1 MITKMELR
9 SGTKDKEA
17 REGSIAGVNESGEE
31 VGGLLVDGERMCL
44 KY

>member
-9 SGTKDKEA
+9 SGTQDKEA
-17 REGSIAGVNESGEE
+17 REGSIASVNESGEE
-31 VGGLLVDGERMCL
+31 VGGLLVNGERMCL